1 MNLTVEA
8 GHTKTLT
15 CCHVKKSVFSNDLLQ
30 KVQKAFDDLK
40 RSETSSQ
47 GNQTLITKFS
57 TVAGSNPQERGSG
70 CSSEDKTSNTTM
82 QRTMPVDHE
91 VSVITC
97 SELEVDQGTEVSSAR
112 TLRRPI
118 GEAEGSARTS
128 EAYDIKKS
136 EDPEEGEYIDAE
148 EREKM
153 ELDDELL
160 LRAATQ
166 VEDSNNQEKKKQK
179 GKRKGSRQVSSL
191 AYAQHP
197 GVQTGKR
204 QRRKR

>member
-1 MNLTVEA
+1 MPEALRFIGLPGDAAGAKFRAWVKQSKNGCTNRKMNLTVEA

-57 TVAGSNPQERGSG
+57 TVAGSDPQERGSG
-70 CSSEDKTSNTTM
+70 CSSDDKTSNTTM

-97 SELEVDQGTEVSSAR
+97 SELEVDQGTE
-112 TLRRPI
+112 
-118 GEAEGSARTS
+118 GFC
-128 EAYDIKKS
+128 
-136 EDPEEGEYIDAE
+136 
-148 EREKM
+148 
-153 ELDDELL
+153 
-160 LRAATQ
+160 
-166 VEDSNNQEKKKQK
+166 SNFR
-179 GKRKGSRQVSSL
+179 GI
-191 AYAQHP
+191 
-197 GVQTGKR
+197 
-204 QRRKR
+204 